1 MHILTFKHFSV
12 EYMPRNEAVCMT
24 IESKQK
30 IWGIY
35 NSLPYDLSGS
45 RTKDRFK
52 YEVLFGIEQLIDN
65 YDQKED
71 FCVVFDYVCDIEVHW
86 TDKLQFYQ
94 VKTSNTGKNN
104 NISYLTKKFI
114 IQNQSSVKCIKYLKK
129 H

>member
-1 MHILTFKHFSV
+1 
-12 EYMPRNEAVCMT
+12 MT